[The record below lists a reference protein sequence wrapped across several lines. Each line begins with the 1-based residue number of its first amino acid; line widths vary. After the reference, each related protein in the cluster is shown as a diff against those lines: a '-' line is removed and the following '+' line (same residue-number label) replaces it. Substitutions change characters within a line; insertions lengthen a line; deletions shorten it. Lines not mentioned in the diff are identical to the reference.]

1 MKKVV
6 ALLLC
11 LMMLAVGCSSRE
23 VQNPEINNDNSASAK
38 SNDMNTIKKYG
49 NEEIFKLYE
58 IDIDAIEAVLTN
70 YTWAE
75 GTGDC
80 LCEYEMTIEK
90 VQYMYH
96 ADCGTFNDSGFH
108 LCLIIQKQHSSCGRV
123 NPYLMN
129 SAGCFHLLFHP
140 GSRIRIR

>member
-96 ADCGTFNDSGFH
+96 ADCGTFNDVTN
-108 LCLIIQKQHSSCGRV
+108 QKHITLDDKHKE
-123 NPYLMN
+123 LMN
-129 SAGCFHLLFHP
+129 GLLEQFV
-140 GSRIRIR
+140 SIRHWSSGPAQMID